1 MTAAELDSFFDLVR
15 SQGDVQ
21 RGAAIYARE
30 SLKCATCHRIERE
43 GGRVGPSLTAI
54 GASSPLDYIV
64 ESLLEPAKHV
74 KEGYHTLVVQTDEGR
89 VITGIQVSR
98 SGDDLVLRDATGKEQ
113 SIPVATI
120 DEESAGTSL
129 MPAGL
134 VDTLSRD
141 ELADLVRYL
150 SELGR

>member
-1 MTAAELDSFFDLVR
+1 M
-15 SQGDVQ
+15 
-21 RGAAIYARE
+21 
-30 SLKCATCHRIERE
+30 
-43 GGRVGPSLTAI
+43 
-54 GASSPLDYIV
+54 
-64 ESLLEPAKHV
+64 
-74 KEGYHTLVVQTDEGR
+74 KEGYHTLVVQTDAGR
-89 VITGIQVSR
+89 VFTGIQVSR
-98 SGDDLVLRDATGKEQ
+98 SADDLVLRDATGKEQ

>member
-1 MTAAELDSFFDLVR
+1 
-15 SQGDVQ
+15 
-21 RGAAIYARE
+21 
-30 SLKCATCHRIERE
+30 
-43 GGRVGPSLTAI
+43 
-54 GASSPLDYIV
+54 
-64 ESLLEPAKHV
+64 V
-74 KEGYHTLVVQTDEGR
+74 KEGYQTLVVQTDAGQ
-89 VITGIQVSR
+89 VFTGIQVSR
-98 SGDDLVLRDATGKEQ
+98 SADDLVLRDATGKEQ
-113 SIPVATI
+113 LIPVATI